1 MVGSFPNGWLADPTS
16 RINVSKWLRSG
27 LSSAYDL
34 EAGPDLTRARTA
46 VSSID
51 IKLIGVND
59 ALFSLRFTSIQQS
72 V

>member
-1 MVGSFPNGWLADPTS
+1 M
-16 RINVSKWLRSG
+16 SKWLRSG